1 MFFIGGC
8 CYYYYTHPTGAE
20 GTGKVESIY
29 GCGIRC
35 SLTYL

>member
-8 CYYYYTHPTGAE
+8 CCYYTHPVNAE
-20 GTGKVESIY
+20 GTGTMESIY